1 MRIAPVARVAH
12 INNNRQGHRGGYIL
26 NFVNIIDF
34 NKALELE
41 RNGFKYVKQK
51 INNDDVYAFIK
62 TPELMNYLNSNF
74 SSQEFFVDNV
84 VRF

>member
-1 MRIAPVARVAH
+1 MRIAPVTKVAH
-12 INNNRQGHRGGYIL
+12 INNNRRGHRGGYIL

-51 INNDDVYAFIK
+51 INNSDVFAFIK

-74 SSQEFFVDNV
+74 SCQEFFIGNTMN
-84 VRF
+84 F

>member
-1 MRIAPVARVAH
+1 MRIEPVTRVPH
-12 INNNRQGHRGGYIL
+12 CNNNRREHRGGYVL

-41 RNGFKYVKQK
+41 HNGFKYVKQK
-51 INNDDVYAFIK
+51 ITNNDVYAFIK

-74 SSQEFFVDNV
+74 SSQEFFISNTMN
-84 VRF
+84 F